1 MNVNEFKTLIY
12 QKQIVKRCEKQSNL
26 EDFCLHNSKGLMLF
40 ELMEFLH
47 KEILF
52 VQNSNLEI
60 PQVQIRLN
68 IKMA

>member
-1 MNVNEFKTLIY
+1 MIEF
-12 QKQIVKRCEKQSNL
+12 R
-26 EDFCLHNSKGLMLF
+26 DFYLHNSKGLMLF

-52 VQNSNLEI
+52 VENSNLEI